1 MEKNDIYDE
10 NSKTNNDNVEISE
23 MLQGNVE
30 RGLKFYKKDDKV
42 KSSQDGNKE
51 EKNENAE
58 ERKIDKK
65 KISYRNIAA
74 IAGVGLVLFG
84 TKGLIDKKVEEKTNR
99 NNAIRNYVEQLDEM
113 YEVENENIE
122 NSEICINTNDSYE
135 NDKVDEF
142 SKEDLADLRRFY
154 AAIDIYTNSDGAD
167 LENINN
173 KLQAEAVI
181 VNYVKEGKLL
191 NTSKAM
197 VTSKI
202 KDAIVYGKINNVG
215 IVKDSKIT
223 VEYRENVEEKKK
235 YVEIVD
241 IDKIIEIDSKVSQT
255 IPRNL
260 ENLIID
266 IYELKDSKQGKEK
279 WIKQAIHIAEDL
291 AVVAEENY
299 IFDKKGKIDK
309 ISKKEYKKI
318 ASSNKN
324 VEPKETKQT
333 VQFLNNVLER

>member
-58 ERKIDKK
+58 ETKIDKK

-197 VTSKI
+197 VTSKM

-241 IDKIIEIDSKVSQT
+241 INKIIEIDSKVSQT

-318 ASSNKN
+318 ASSIKN

-333 VQFLNNVLER
+333 VQFLNNGLER